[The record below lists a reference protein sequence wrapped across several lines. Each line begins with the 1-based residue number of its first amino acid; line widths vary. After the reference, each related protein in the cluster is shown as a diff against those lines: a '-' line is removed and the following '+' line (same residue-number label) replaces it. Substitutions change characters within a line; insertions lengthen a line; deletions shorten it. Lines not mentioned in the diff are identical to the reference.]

1 MRKISLISLF
11 ILQSILWATW
21 FNKVP
26 QTVIQ
31 PNGEKVECFV
41 SGDQFYHRL
50 HDKSGYTIVQNPANG
65 YFVYA
70 IENAGAISP
79 SSFIVNQ
86 VDPSQMGL
94 IPNLN
99 LSSEA
104 YYEKRNR
111 FENNIS
117 RDGRDAPTSGNI
129 EQINVFIKF
138 ADDPEFPNPR
148 SYYDAVFNLENEPS
162 LKHYYREVSYNSLQV
177 NTHQFPGTF
186 TDANTAYI
194 DNHERGYYRPFT
206 DTNPTG
212 YQTDAQRS
220 EREHTLLKNAI
231 EAIASQVSSELVIDA
246 NNDGYVDAV
255 SFVIYGEPD
264 GWAELLWP
272 HRWALYSEDVYIH
285 GARVWDYLFML
296 SESWY
301 FNVGVLCHEFFHVLG
316 APDLY
321 HYEDTGAPSAV
332 GGWDIMESTSQPPQ
346 YMSAFMKYKYGD
358 WFDSI
363 PEITE
368 SGQYELNPL
377 QSPENTLYKIAS
389 PNSDSEYFV
398 VEYRKK
404 EGIYDV
410 NTPGSRSGLVVYRIN
425 TEAGDGNA
433 GGPPDEIYVYR
444 PGGTLSANGNFNNA
458 PYSSDYNHT
467 AINDGTNPSS
477 FLYNNGSGA
486 PGGLNIYNVGE
497 AGETI
502 SFYVGLGIPHLAV
515 TPEYFEPSI
524 PPNNVITE
532 SFVITNE
539 GDDGSTLNYSVTAT
553 DPPAF
558 ETPSLGP
565 NAGNYFA
572 AYSTDEVSLNYEWV
586 DIDGLGTEAIFEH
599 NDVSTSPILLPF
611 TFPFYDGEYSEIIIN
626 PNGWVGFG
634 EDNSNWS
641 NVEIPSSE
649 GPFPAILGFWDDL
662 NPENSAGG
670 GSPSGNVYYHYNEDR
685 LVVWY
690 DHVVR
695 WSTSNPGTFDF
706 QIVLYANGKFRV
718 NYREMTGVVNSAT
731 IGFQN
736 AEGIDGLLIAYNAS
750 LPENDEFT
758 WAVDRPN
765 ELPWLSLDGLISGQL
780 NGGESSAFSGII
792 NTANMNVGY
801 YQGSINVVG
810 EGANTVLVPVNV
822 TVVDNEG
829 DTPTLPVLDI
839 TTTENGIIT
848 LPDWVHPIFTS
859 VFERYT
865 HIPASN
871 GDVIPILI
879 QNDLTEKQINH
890 VRKILE
896 SHLTPIPDS
905 EWGSSKLAVRDSI
918 ATSNAI
924 LFLLNNEDE
933 YENPNIEALLDAG
946 VDGQDLL
953 ATEIFPESS
962 SEYIMSSERDA
973 SYEEILHFIHG
984 FGIQRAL
991 SIYQDSLL
999 IAMDNAISNNVY
1011 NPLWDIPQ
1019 DHYDEEYLAMGL
1031 ECYFGLWSHDPNE
1044 NGYCGDNEYAFIT
1057 REAMEMGDPKL
1068 YKLVKGFFG
1077 ETLEYEAE
1085 WDMPVG
1091 LDFLLHREETLD
1103 YTYRSQYLKNAR
1115 LFGDN
1120 SINLIGNNYDNILV
1134 GNDGMNRLAGYGGHD
1149 VLVGQIGNND
1159 IAKFQGIPEEYTI
1172 VEMDDTD
1179 GHDDYFITD
1188 LIPNRDSTCHIVDI
1202 HLLNFAGIVYEIEN
1216 LLDINNSLI
1225 LPTETKL
1232 FPAYPNPFNPNT
1244 TIEYHLAEKSLT
1256 QLTIIDL
1263 LGRPVRTLI
1272 SEHKPIGK
1280 YTIIWN
1286 GKNDAGQPMSAGMYF
1301 YQMQTQNLVE
1311 TQKIILIK

>member
-1 MRKISLISLF
+1 MRKILLIPLF
-11 ILQSILWATW
+11 IFQSILWATW
-21 FNKVP
+21 FNNVP
-26 QTVIQ
+26 KTLLQ
-31 PNGEKVECFV
+31 PDGEKVECFI

-50 HDKSGYTIVQNPANG
+50 HDKSGFTIVQNPANG

-70 IENAGAISP
+70 IENADTIRP

-86 VDPSQMGL
+86 IDPTQIGL
-94 IPNLN
+94 IPNLM

-104 YYEKRNR
+104 YHERRNL
-111 FENNIS
+111 FEDEIS

-138 ADDPEFPNPR
+138 ADDPAFPNPR

-162 LKHYYREVSYNSLQV
+162 LKHYFQEVSYNSLDV

-194 DNHERGYYRPFT
+194 DEHERGYYSPY
-206 DTNPTG
+206 TNTNLIG

-220 EREHTLLKNAI
+220 EREHNLLKNAI
-231 EAIASQVSSELVIDA
+231 EAIASQVSSDLVIDA

-285 GARVWDYLFML
+285 GIRVWDYMFML

-358 WFDSI
+358 WFDNI

-377 QSPENTLYKIAS
+377 QSPENALYKIAS
-389 PNSDSEYFV
+389 PNSESEYFV

-404 EGIYDV
+404 EGIYEV

-425 TEAGDGNA
+425 TEAGNGNA

-486 PGGLNIYNVGE
+486 PGGLNIFDVGE

-502 SFYVGLGIPHLAV
+502 TFYVGFGIPHLVV
-515 TPEYFEPSI
+515 TPESFEPSI
-524 PPNNVITE
+524 NLNNILTE

-539 GDDGSTLNYSVTAT
+539 GDDGSAVNYSVTAT

-558 ETPSLGP
+558 ETPALGP
-565 NAGNYFA
+565 DGGNYIV
-572 AYSTDEVSLNYEWV
+572 AYSTDEVSLGYDWIE
-586 DIDGLGTEAIFEH
+586 IEGLGTEAIFEH
-599 NDVSTSPILLPF
+599 NDVSTSPISLPF
-611 TFPFYDGEYSEIIIN
+611 AFPFYENNYSQFIIN
-626 PNGWVGFG
+626 PNGWIGFG

-641 NVEIPSSE
+641 NVEIPSPD
-649 GPFPAILGFWDDL
+649 GPIPGILGFWDDL
-662 NPENSAGG
+662 NPENTAGG
-670 GSPSGNVYYHYNEDR
+670 GSPSGNVYYHFNDNR
-685 LVVWY
+685 IVVWY

-695 WSTSNPGTFDF
+695 WNTSDPGTFDF
-706 QIVLYANGKFRV
+706 QIVLYPDGEFRV
-718 NYREMTGVVNSAT
+718 NYRQMTGIVNSAT
-731 IGFQN
+731 VGFQN
-736 AEGIDGLLIAYNAS
+736 AEGSDGLLITYNAS
-750 LPENDEFT
+750 MPDNNEFT
-758 WAVDRPN
+758 WAADRPN
-765 ELPWLSLDGLISGQL
+765 NLPWLSLDGLVAGQL
-780 NGGESSAFSGII
+780 NGGESSTFTGII
-792 NTANMNVGY
+792 NTTNLNVGY

-810 EGANTVLVPVNV
+810 EGANTVLVPVNLTV
-822 TVVDNEG
+822 TDNNG

-839 TTTENGIIT
+839 SSSENGIVE
-848 LPDWVHPIFTS
+848 LPDWVNPLFRDAFS
-859 VFERYT
+859 RYT
-865 HIPASN
+865 HIPVNN

-879 QNDLTEKQINH
+879 QDDLTEKQINH

-896 SHLTPIPDS
+896 SHLTSIFGS
-905 EWGSSKLAVRDSI
+905 EWGNDKTAVRDSI
-918 ATSNAI
+918 AMSNAI
-924 LFLLNNEDE
+924 LFLLNDEDE
-933 YENPNIEALLDAG
+933 YDNPNLEALMNAD
-946 VDGQDLL
+946 VVGQDLL

-962 SEYIMSSERDA
+962 PEYIMSSERDA

-984 FGIQRAL
+984 FGIQSAFPN
-991 SIYQDSLL
+991 YQDSLL
-999 IAMDNAISNNVY
+999 VAMENAISNNIY

-1019 DHYDEEYLAMGL
+1019 EHYDEEYLAMGL

-1057 REAMEMGDPKL
+1057 REEMENGDPKL
-1068 YKLVKGFFG
+1068 FELVKGFFG

-1085 WDMPVG
+1085 WGVSAG
-1091 LDFLLHREETLD
+1091 LDFLLHREESLD
-1103 YTYRSQYLKNAR
+1103 YTHRSQYLKNAR
-1115 LFGDN
+1115 LIGDN
-1120 SINLIGNNYDNILV
+1120 TINLLGNNFDNLLV
-1134 GNDGMNRLAGYGGHD
+1134 GNDGVNRLAGYGGHD
-1149 VLVGQIGNND
+1149 VLIGQIGNND
-1159 IAKFQGIPEEYTI
+1159 IAKFQGEPSEYTV
-1172 VEMDDTD
+1172 VEMDDAD

-1188 LIPNRDSTCHIVDI
+1188 LISNRDSTCHIIDI
-1202 HLLNFAGIVYEIEN
+1202 HLLNFNGIVYEIEN
-1216 LLDINNSLI
+1216 LLDVKNQLI

-1232 FPAYPNPFNPNT
+1232 LPAYPNPFNPVT
-1244 TIEYHLAEKSLT
+1244 TIRYHLAQNDWA

-1263 LGRPVRTLI
+1263 LGRPVRTLLQQQ
-1272 SEHKPIGK
+1272 KTAGK
-1280 YTIIWN
+1280 YSIKWD
-1286 GKNDAGQPMSAGMYF
+1286 GKNDVGQPMSAGMYF
-1301 YQMQTQNLVE
+1301 YQLQTQYMTE